1 MKPYLFENSFPSA
14 TSPHASER
22 PDVLAGQIT
31 PTARG
36 VNKAFRS
43 HREHHIRCAPEGA
56 VPDPMQP
63 IPEAALKYR
72 YDQEK
77 PVKNKSKGKSAADAP
92 AVTVAGPSSQG
103 ATQSEPVPPA
113 STPEEYVAQ
122 SQVPLTNAVA
132 AAKVGRSNRKPVNY
146 KGLGTM
152 AGSSSSSRSSLESKS
167 ISN

>member
-1 MKPYLFENSFPSA
+1 
-14 TSPHASER
+14 
-22 PDVLAGQIT
+22 
-31 PTARG
+31 
-36 VNKAFRS
+36 
-43 HREHHIRCAPEGA
+43 
-56 VPDPMQP
+56 MQP

-77 PVKNKSKGKSAADAP
+77 PMKNKSKGKPAVNAPAVPVEDKTVKNKSKGKSAADAP
-92 AVTVAGPSSQG
+92 AVTASGPSSQG
-103 ATQSEPVPPA
+103 AIQNEPIPPTP
-113 STPEEYVAQ
+113 TPEEYVAQ

-152 AGSSSSSRSSLESKS
+152 AGSSSSSRSSFESKG